1 MPARHPFATPTIG
14 AHLVSH
20 DYSPAPRARRRTHV
34 LAVAVLGGALVA
46 SAVLQMRDEPRPL
59 GQNLGS
65 ALRQTGD
72 TLKQWQH
79 QLARGLQVS
88 LRAVA
93 DGRDTPDRPAESAE
107 RAVSAQAPLP
117 QRR

>member
-1 MPARHPFATPTIG
+1 MPAHHPSAPPVAG
-14 AHLVSH
+14 AHIVSH
-20 DYSPAPRARRRTHV
+20 DYSPAPSSRRRVH
-34 LAVAVLGGALVA
+34 AVAAVMLGGALLA
-46 SAVLQMRDEPRPL
+46 TAALQLADERPL
-59 GQNLGS
+59 SQQLGS

-72 TLKQWQH
+72 TLQQWQH

-93 DGRDTPDRPAESAE
+93 DGRDTPDKPAGTDD